1 MLLRGQLSGFSQ
13 TVFPFKVYQVLV
25 GYGEVELAKAAVYV
39 LPLKLGYYWENKFAY
54 QFKEKKKRQVSIWNP
69 VLIAMSNF

>member
-25 GYGEVELAKAAVYV
+25 GYGEVELAEAAVYV
-39 LPLKLGYYWENKFAY
+39 QPLKLGYYWENKFAY
-54 QFKEKKKRQVSIWNP
+54 RFKEKKKKETNIHLKPSFDYYV
-69 VLIAMSNF
+69 